1 MAKDKPKVNKPKVG
15 RPSVMTDE
23 VLDKLRQA
31 FLIGATKEEACAF
44 ANIGYRTLYD
54 YLDKKPEFSQEI
66 EKWQKEPI
74 LKAKATIVKNL
85 DDSKNAQWY
94 LERRAK
100 EFKPKQ
106 DLTTN
111 DKELPTPLLQG
122 IAGVINVQPHNSS
135 QEVIDTPEQ
144 N

>member
-1 MAKDKPKVNKPKVG
+1 MAKNKTKVG
-15 RPSVMTDE
+15 RPTVMTDD

-31 FLIGATKEEACAF
+31 FLFGATKEEACAF
-44 ANIGYRTLYD
+44 ADIGYRTLYD
-54 YLDKKPEFSQEI
+54 YVDRNPEFSQQI
-66 EKWQKEPI
+66 EKWQQNPI
-74 LKAKATIVKNL
+74 LKAKKTVMNSL
-85 DDSKNAQWY
+85 DDPKVSQWY

-111 DKELPTPLLQG
+111 DKDLPTPILST
-122 IAGVINVQPHNSS
+122 I
-135 QEVIDTPEQ
+135 EVIDVQTDNSSTETVKLIEE

>member
-1 MAKDKPKVNKPKVG
+1 MAKVG
-15 RPSVMTDE
+15 RPTVMTDD

-31 FLIGATKEEACAF
+31 FLFGATKEEACAF
-44 ANIGYRTLYD
+44 ADIGYRTLYD
-54 YLDKKPEFSQEI
+54 YIDRNPEFSQEI
-66 EKWQKEPI
+66 EKWQLNPI
-74 LKAKATIVKNL
+74 LKAKVTVIKDL
-85 DDSKNAQWY
+85 DDTKNAQWY

-111 DKELPTPLLQG
+111 DKDLPTPILNG
-122 IAGVINVQPHNSS
+122 IEGINVSTDNSS
-135 QEVIDTPEQ
+135 TEVTELIEE

>member
-1 MAKDKPKVNKPKVG
+1 MAKVG
-15 RPSVMTDE
+15 RPTVMTDD

-31 FLIGATKEEACAF
+31 FLFGATKEEACAF
-44 ANIGYRTLYD
+44 ADIGYRTLYD
-54 YLDKKPEFSQEI
+54 YIDKNPEFSQDI
-66 EKWQKEPI
+66 EKWQQSPI
-74 LKAKATIVKNL
+74 LKAKKTVMNSL
-85 DDSKNAQWY
+85 DDAKTAQWY

-111 DKELPTPLLQG
+111 DKDLPTPILNG
-122 IAGVINVQPHNSS
+122 IEGINVSANDSGE
-135 QEVIDTPEQ
+135 EVTGLIEK